1 MSSSSASAKSIL
13 SGLGKATRRGVR
25 RCPKCGTIN
34 GTRGL
39 SCKNRNCDMIFKEG
53 AKALSGN
60 NCGVAGLGSKMG
72 MDATHKCG
80 QNTIFGNDCN
90 CISSNG
96 TLGGWRGL
104 GGWAPPISS
113 TTI

>member
-1 MSSSSASAKSIL
+1 MSTSTSAKAQLLL

-53 AKALSGN
+53 SKALSGDKN
-60 NCGVAGLGSKMG
+60 VDAGPASKTSAITPAERVARFVVL
-72 MDATHKCG
+72 
-80 QNTIFGNDCN
+80 
-90 CISSNG
+90 
-96 TLGGWRGL
+96 
-104 GGWAPPISS
+104 
-113 TTI
+113 

>member
-1 MSSSSASAKSIL
+1 MSSSSGSAKSIL

-60 NCGVAGLGSKMG
+60 NCGVAGLGSKVS
-72 MDATHKCG
+72 AITPAERVARFV
-80 QNTIFGNDCN
+80 Q
-90 CISSNG
+90 
-96 TLGGWRGL
+96 GGWGYWSDTLL
-104 GGWAPPISS
+104 G
-113 TTI
+113 

>member
-1 MSSSSASAKSIL
+1 MSTSTSAKAKLLL

-53 AKALSGN
+53 SKALSGDKN
-60 NCGVAGLGSKMG
+60 VDEGLSSKASERVARFALKFEFLAWTTRQLFKF
-72 MDATHKCG
+72 DPTHW
-80 QNTIFGNDCN
+80 QT
-90 CISSNG
+90 
-96 TLGGWRGL
+96 TLHSL
-104 GGWAPPISS
+104 CMH
-113 TTI
+113 

>member
-1 MSSSSASAKSIL
+1 MSISTSANAKSLL

-60 NCGVAGLGSKMG
+60 SGDAGSGSK
-72 MDATHKCG
+72 ASAITPAERVAR
-80 QNTIFGNDCN
+80 
-90 CISSNG
+90 SVS
-96 TLGGWRGL
+96 
-104 GGWAPPISS
+104 
-113 TTI
+113 